1 MATCS
6 AFRAGG
12 CVPPSVYTWFP
23 PQKHLSV
30 MGLVISQKYKP
41 ETGFNLGTTGSGLS
55 LGAEQRIHS

>member
-1 MATCS
+1 M
-6 AFRAGG
+6 
-12 CVPPSVYTWFP
+12 PPSVYTWFP